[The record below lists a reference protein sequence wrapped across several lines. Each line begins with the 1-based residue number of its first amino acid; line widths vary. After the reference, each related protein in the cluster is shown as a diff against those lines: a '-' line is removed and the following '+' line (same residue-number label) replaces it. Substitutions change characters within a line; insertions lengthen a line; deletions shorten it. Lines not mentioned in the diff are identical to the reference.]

1 MRPLVFALLLALA
14 ATVVRSEPRVIGR
27 TESNVRI
34 LRGKAADSTAAGNAP
49 SGVAQKAGD
58 DVDLA
63 GPPPASTSPE
73 ALALARR
80 LVSAFGGK
88 SALTAWLERGER
100 RGTQR
105 VYVPAQVSATFV
117 ERRAE
122 GRIRL

>member
-80 LVSAFGGK
+80 LGSAFRGK

-100 RGTQR
+100 RGTPR
-105 VYVPAQVSATFV
+105 GYVSPQGAAAVLEPRGGGGV
-117 ERRAE
+117 W
-122 GRIRL
+122 

>member
-1 MRPLVFALLLALA
+1 MRPLVLALLLALA
-14 ATVVRSEPRVIGR
+14 APVVRSEPRVIGR

-88 SALTAWLERGER
+88 SALTAWPERGER
-100 RGTQR
+100 PGTQ
-105 VYVPAQVSATFV
+105 PGDLATQGSATFLQPL
-117 ERRAE
+117 A
-122 GRIRL
+122 GQ